1 MPEATKEKLT
11 LAFNEYESEQLNSIQ
26 MTYLFGKGW
35 YSLIPSVNDILKG
48 IIIYASFETKDKRV
62 LRGFSNNFLRRRNL
76 PPSEEES
83 ENNKDIDEE
92 ESEAGL
98 KVVNMGIEDKPIGE
112 VHRFVRPKS
121 GNYSFYF
128 DEKDISI
135 IENIKKLV
143 AERTNIALDK
153 ITSPEIVRECLHL
166 VLDNRYRNLDYR
178 YVTYLGFLYSLRP
191 VISVILAR
199 MSKENHDESMNELI
213 SLLQSYAKPK
223 EIETILSL
231 HSEKKLFE
239 KFEKAYFENPS
250 IKNESSI
257 EKMFG
262 EYISNM
268 GGFDYYLAFLGADML
283 YYASKTYIKEIPD
296 ILLYIILNSS
306 KTNLGFTLSN
316 IGIILNAMFETSDF
330 LNKSKQM
337 KIN

>member
-1 MPEATKEKLT
+1 MPEETKEKLT
-11 LAFNEYESEQLNSIQ
+11 LAFNEFESEQLNSIQ
-26 MTYLFGKGW
+26 VTYLFGKGW
-35 YSLIPSVNDILKG
+35 YSLVPSVNDILKG
-48 IIIYASFETKDKRV
+48 IVIYAYFETKDKRV
-62 LRGFSNNFLRRRNL
+62 FRGFSNNFLRRRNL
-76 PPSEEES
+76 PPSEEET
-83 ENNKDIDEE
+83 ENTEDIKDE
-92 ESEAGL
+92 ESESGL
-98 KVVNMGIEDKPIGE
+98 KVVNVEIEDKPIGE
-112 VHRFVRPKS
+112 VPRFVRPKS

-128 DEKDISI
+128 DERDIII
-135 IENIKKLV
+135 IEDMKRLV

-178 YVTYLGFLYSLRP
+178 YVTYLGFLYSIRP
-191 VISVILAR
+191 VISIILAR
-199 MSKENHDESMNELI
+199 MSREYHDEYMGELV
-213 SLLQSYAKPK
+213 SLLQSYAKTK

-239 KFEKAYFENPS
+239 KFEKAYVENPS

-262 EYISNM
+262 KYISKI
-268 GGFDYYLAFLGADML
+268 GGFDYHLAFLGADML

-306 KTNLGFTLSN
+306 KTDLGFTLDN

-330 LNKSKQM
+330 LNKSEKI

>member
-1 MPEATKEKLT
+1 MPEGTKEKLT

-48 IIIYASFETKDKRV
+48 IVIYAYFETKDKRV

-76 PPSEEES
+76 PPSEEDL
-83 ENNKDIDEE
+83 ENTEENIEE
-92 ESEAGL
+92 ETDLGL
-98 KVVNMGIEDKPIGE
+98 KLIKVEIEDKPIGAIP
-112 VHRFVRPKS
+112 RFVRPKS

-128 DEKDISI
+128 DSKEITI
-135 IENIKKLV
+135 IEYMKKQV

-166 VLDNRYRNLDYR
+166 VLDNKYRNLSYR
-178 YVTYLGFLYSLRP
+178 YATYVGFLYSIRP
-191 VISVILAR
+191 VTSVILDR
-199 MSKENHDESMNELI
+199 FSNKLHDQDIEELV
-213 SLLQSYAKPK
+213 SLLKSYSNTK

-231 HSEKKLFE
+231 HDEKIFFE
-239 KFEKAYFENPS
+239 KFKRAFEQNHS

-262 EYISNM
+262 KYISKI
-268 GGFDYYLAFLGADML
+268 GEFDFYLAFIGADML

-296 ILLYIILNSS
+296 IVLYLIINS
-306 KTNLGFTLSN
+306 TWGDLGFTLGNLELTLN
-316 IGIILNAMFETSDF
+316 IMFEASEF
-330 LNKSKQM
+330 LNKSK
-337 KIN
+337 KIRIN